1 MADERTRNSVGP
13 FQLRVES
20 GRLIAPNEVASKIEN
35 MYLTE
40 TGSLRSVQGPV
51 PYQPTYPV
59 AAAADPDPGLD
70 FSRSAGVYHCL
81 LQGGDRDILLW
92 HVVYTGS
99 PTLFSVIQEHK
110 GWDVNAGA
118 PFGTTL
124 LAPNG
129 VTAKVNAD
137 LSLSLRPQFPTQF
150 ESTPDGVVIV
160 PQGGI
165 AYFYDGD
172 VIAPLG
178 FPERPGSPSAEGPRT
193 EGLSITPAGPGPNN
207 SGYSRRG
214 SDRDVTYIQ
223 VPKIKNKSTTLPR
236 VFGTCRIGTTSYSD
250 IITPGGLGA
259 GVKKNTY
266 GGVLREGSWKCA
278 VQFVDRW
285 GNLSAL
291 SPPSGDANLSKME
304 NADGDSEYKY
314 GGDLPIENF
323 KFQFLWS
330 GIDTGPS
337 HCVGRTLYRTK
348 DLINSGDGKYYEI
361 PSNFGGGFLEF
372 STIPDN
378 VTSSFPDDVPDS
390 ALLIEAEKYIPVP
403 EFKLC
408 KLAFSR
414 LWIANFKNQPGAVR
428 YSVVGKWGT
437 FKEGDLIFPDPT
449 GDEVTGLWPTDQG
462 LLVFTSSSTFLF
474 VSNSDGD
481 GFRASTLS
489 TTIGC
494 VAPSSLQTMRN
505 GQTVWL
511 GEKGFYAYSGTTLDP
526 ISIVVQPT
534 VDRINIARRKQ
545 AVSAVD
551 KKMDEYRCWVPVD
564 GSTTNN
570 LCLIYDGE
578 GWRQRNDV
586 KATSVCV
593 TKDHRNYML
602 ATGEVSKSGGTDHS
616 LWLLDKE
623 ALSYTR
629 ASARESVVQT
639 AWLKSIQSM
648 RRSTLLTVYI
658 WMRATEK
665 GDLTVEA
672 FRDWR
677 ESPIIETTAGA
688 THPPKLYAQEDP
700 PSFWDEAITGS
711 TGATWVRRRPFWVK
725 VDFHMPSC
733 EVFKLKFKYSGD
745 WEFVGMLFED
755 RDVHGGGV
763 QVAP

>member
-35 MYLTE
+35 MYLTD

-59 AAAADPDPGLD
+59 AATTDPDPGLS
-70 FSRSAGVYHCL
+70 FQRSAGVFHCL
-81 LQGGDRDILLW
+81 LQGGERDVLLW

-99 PTLFSVIQEHK
+99 PTNLSVIQEHK

-118 PFGTTL
+118 PYGTTL
-124 LAPNG
+124 LAPAG
-129 VTAKVNAD
+129 IPAQVNAD
-137 LSLSLRPQFPTQF
+137 IDLSLRAQFPTQF

-165 AYFYDGD
+165 AYFYDGE

-178 FPERPGSPSAEGPRT
+178 FPERPGSPSAEGPQT
-193 EGLSITPAGPGPNN
+193 DLTLGTDPPPNN
-207 SGYSRRG
+207 IGYAHRG
-214 SDRDVTYIQ
+214 EEPGVFPTITNSANGPFVTMPFGFGNCRVGTSASSDTISSNTISQ
-223 VPKIKNKSTTLPR
+223 KN
-236 VFGTCRIGTTSYSD
+236 
-250 IITPGGLGA
+250 A
-259 GVKKNTY
+259 Y
-266 GGVLREGSWKCA
+266 GGFLRAGNWKCS
-278 VQFVDRW
+278 VQFIDRW
-285 GNLSAL
+285 GNLSPL
-291 SPPSGDANLSKME
+291 STPSGDIRLQKME
-304 NADGDSEYKY
+304 NVDTDAAAAYLQDQTVDSMRYQ
-314 GGDLPIENF
+314 L
-323 KFQFLWS
+323 LWT
-330 GIDTGPS
+330 GIDTGPN
-337 HCVGRTLYRTK
+337 HCVGRILARTK
-348 DLINSGDGKYYEI
+348 DLSNSGDGNFYEL

-378 VTSSFPDDVPDS
+378 ITDTFPDNVPDTS
-390 ALLIEAEKYIPVP
+390 LITEATDAVAVP
-403 EFKLC
+403 KFKLC
-408 KLAFSR
+408 KVAFGR
-414 LWIANFKNQPGAVR
+414 LWIANFDNEPGALR
-428 YSVVGKWGT
+428 YSILNKWGT
-437 FKEGDLIFPDPT
+437 FEKDALIYPDPS
-449 GDEVTGLWPTDQG
+449 GNEVTGLWPTDQG
-462 LLVFTSSSTFLF
+462 LLVFTDSSTFLF
-474 VSNSDGD
+474 TLNSDGD

-489 TTIGC
+489 TTVGC
-494 VAPSSLQTMRN
+494 VAPSTLKTMNN

-511 GEKGFYAYSGTTLDP
+511 GEKGFYSYSGTTLDQL
-526 ISIVVQPT
+526 SIVIQPT
-534 VDRINIARRKQ
+534 IRRINIARRRQ
-545 AVSAVD
+545 AIAAVD
-551 KKMDEYRCWVPVD
+551 LEMDEYRCWVPVD

-602 ATGEVSKSGGTDHS
+602 ATGEVSKSTGTDHS
-616 LWLLDKE
+616 LWLLDRE

-672 FRDWR
+672 YRDWR
-677 ESPIIETTAGA
+677 EYPIIETTAGA
-688 THPPKLYAQEDP
+688 TYPPKLYAQEDP

-711 TGATWVRRRPFWVK
+711 ADATWVRRRPFWVK